1 MPEKTEFRVENAH
14 SYDRRGPVR
23 WVLSHIVRYKLF
35 GLLMLGC
42 YTLAWFVYAGAPV
55 MIGRAAEEIARPT
68 APNGLLLI
76 ALGILALLITDG
88 LSMLTGTMAGEHV
101 AARVTADA
109 RAELYA
115 SLLGKSQAFHDRQR
129 VGDIMARATDDVAQL
144 GSLIVPGVSLSF
156 EMIMGLIVPLLYI
169 GLLSAEL
176 LIVPLL
182 FITSYLILVR
192 RYMRRL
198 TPVSRA
204 QRDQF
209 GRLNA
214 GLEETVSGIE
224 VVKASAQELFERRKY
239 RTSARQLRDFFV
251 RQGQIEALY
260 LPLLVYGFAL
270 GLMLLHALWLYR
282 AGRVGIAEV
291 IGAVG
296 LMNLLRFPTFISVF
310 SFSTVQSGLASAERI
325 LQIIRAETGL
335 DENPR
340 GYSAPLA
347 GAIVFEDVSFGYA
360 DQGRKSKDEGA
371 SLGDGR
377 PKTKDEGASLGD
389 GRPKTK
395 DGRPKTKGQ
404 TASVYDSASNTET
417 PALVLRPS
425 SSVLNNI
432 SFTASPGET
441 IAIVGQTGS
450 GKSALTQL
458 VNRTYDASE
467 GRVLIDGVDVR
478 EWNLTALR
486 SQIAKIEQ
494 DVFLFSRSIAENIG
508 FGAPGA
514 SREQVEQAAREAQA
528 HDFILQMPEGYD
540 TVIGERG
547 VTLSGGQRQRIA
559 LARAFLNNP
568 RILILDDSTSAI
580 DSATEDQIQRAIR
593 RAQQGRTTLLIT
605 HRLAQIRWAD
615 RILLLDGGR
624 LVAQGT
630 HDELLR
636 RSPLY
641 RRIFARYDAEL
652 PPLEQPE
659 AAELQPAGEH
669 PALALDDV

>member
-404 TASVYDSASNTET
+404 TASV
-417 PALVLRPS
+417 
-425 SSVLNNI
+425 
-432 SFTASPGET
+432 
-441 IAIVGQTGS
+441 
-450 GKSALTQL
+450 
-458 VNRTYDASE
+458 
-467 GRVLIDGVDVR
+467 
-478 EWNLTALR
+478 
-486 SQIAKIEQ
+486 
-494 DVFLFSRSIAENIG
+494 
-508 FGAPGA
+508 
-514 SREQVEQAAREAQA
+514 
-528 HDFILQMPEGYD
+528 
-540 TVIGERG
+540 
-547 VTLSGGQRQRIA
+547 
-559 LARAFLNNP
+559 
-568 RILILDDSTSAI
+568 
-580 DSATEDQIQRAIR
+580 
-593 RAQQGRTTLLIT
+593 
-605 HRLAQIRWAD
+605 
-615 RILLLDGGR
+615 
-624 LVAQGT
+624 
-630 HDELLR
+630 
-636 RSPLY
+636 
-641 RRIFARYDAEL
+641 
-652 PPLEQPE
+652 
-659 AAELQPAGEH
+659 
-669 PALALDDV
+669 